1 MGQFY
6 AQGTDN
12 IFKTCFS
19 LIYSSATPQQSTIW
33 PVEHKTSYFF
43 VKFRWMI
50 FNSRWKEYKVYNF
63 SSFKVIAIPSLH
75 KFHLFKVQLQL
86 VFVNVRK
93 CKCLKFYSTLMK
105 FSGIF
110 FKDFPARPRLDWK
123 TPFFNK
129 DLTRPRI
136 HVLVFFISIG
146 FVQSRKLILFWNK
159 FVFLEITL

>member
-1 MGQFY
+1 MNKTNEQTFMFLPMNIVVEGGWMEFSQFCAPCLY
-6 AQGTDN
+6 WHGPVLCTGDRWYFSDMFFH
-12 IFKTCFS
+12 IFKVLPLHNS
-19 LIYSSATPQQSTIW
+19 QQYGQLNIKL
-33 PVEHKTSYFF
+33 HIFF

-123 TPFFNK
+123 TPFF
-129 DLTRPRI
+129 
-136 HVLVFFISIG
+136 
-146 FVQSRKLILFWNK
+146 
-159 FVFLEITL
+159 